1 MVTSTLG
8 GLRAA
13 CGDVA
18 EATVD
23 DTVDGV
29 PARWVAW
36 PGSTEE
42 VSAVLRAAA
51 RLGLRVVARGTGTR
65 LNWGLPPTDVDLI
78 VNISRM
84 DAVLAHVA
92 GDLVVTV
99 QAGLRMIDLQN
110 ALALHRQRLALDSA
124 GTLIGGTVVGG
135 AVVGG
140 AVGGVGGTVGGTIAT
155 AASGPLRY
163 RYGSVRDL
171 LIGITVVLADGT
183 VTRSGGTVVKNVAGY
198 DLGKLYTGSLGTLG
212 VITEAVFRLHP
223 LPEASRWITVPAPD
237 AERAAA
243 AIAAVR
249 ASQHEPV
256 ALDVDRGA
264 PGDRVTVGVAV
275 EGVTGGIGARA
286 EAVADLLG
294 AAAGALATVTEQPP
308 GWWGRPPHP
317 PQGPAATVSCEPTGL
332 AELLATAPGVL
343 RGSAG
348 AGVLTAGLDDGDRLG
363 AQLAQLRRIATRNGG
378 SAVLRC
384 APSHRK
390 AGLDVWGPVPAL
402 ALMRRLKDQF
412 DPEHRLAPG
421 RFVGGI

>member
-1 MVTSTLG
+1 MVAPTLG

-13 CGDVA
+13 CADVA
-18 EATVD
+18 QATAD
-23 DTVDGV
+23 DAVDGV

-36 PGSTEE
+36 PRSTEE

-51 RLGLRVVARGTGTR
+51 GLGLRVVARGTGTR
-65 LNWGLPPTDVDLI
+65 LFWGVPPQALDLI
-78 VNISRM
+78 VDTTRM

-99 QAGLRMIDLQN
+99 QAGLRMADLQN
-110 ALALHRQRLALDSA
+110 VLAPYRQRLALDSA
-124 GTLIGGTVVGG
+124 
-135 AVVGG
+135 
-140 AVGGVGGTVGGTIAT
+140 GTVGGTIAT

-223 LPEASRWITVPAPD
+223 LPAASRWITVPASD
-237 AERAAA
+237 ATRAAA
-243 AIAAVR
+243 AIDTVR
-249 ASQHEPV
+249 TSQHDPV
-256 ALDVDRGA
+256 ALEVDRGI
-264 PGDRVTVGVAV
+264 PGGPVTVGIAV
-275 EGVTGGIGARA
+275 EGVTGGIDARA
-286 EAVADLLG
+286 ADVADLLS
-294 AAAGALATVTEQPP
+294 AAAGGSVTVAEQPP
-308 GWWGRPPHP
+308 DWWGQPPHP
-317 PQGPAATVSCEPTGL
+317 PQGAAATVTCEPTGL
-332 AELLATAPGVL
+332 ADLLATAPGAL

-348 AGVLTAGLDDGDRLG
+348 AGVLVVGLINGDRLG
-363 AQLAQLRRIATRNGG
+363 TKLAQLRAIAARHGG

-384 APSHRK
+384 AALHK
-390 AGLDVWGPVPAL
+390 TGLDVWGPVPAL
-402 ALMRRLKDQF
+402 ALMRQLKDQF
-412 DPEHRLAPG
+412 DPEHRLSPG

>member
-1 MVTSTLG
+1 MATSTLG
-8 GLRAA
+8 GLRTA
-13 CGDVA
+13 CDDVV
-18 EATVD
+18 EATAH

-51 RLGLRVVARGTGTR
+51 TLGLRVVARGSGTR
-65 LNWGLPPTDVDLI
+65 LAWGVPPTALDLI
-78 VNISRM
+78 VDTSRM
-84 DAVLAHVA
+84 NGVLAHAA

-99 QAGLRMIDLQN
+99 QAGLRMAELQD
-110 ALALHRQRLALDSA
+110 ALAPHRQRLALDGA
-124 GTLIGGTVVGG
+124 ALGGM
-135 AVVGG
+135 
-140 AVGGVGGTVGGTIAT
+140 IAT

-223 LPEASRWITVPAPD
+223 LPQSYRWITVSAAD
-237 AERAAA
+237 AGHAAA
-243 AIAAVR
+243 AIAAIR
-249 ASQHEPV
+249 AAQHDPV
-256 ALDVDRGA
+256 AIEADRGA
-264 PGDRVTVGVAV
+264 PRVPVRLGVALEGV
-275 EGVTGGIGARA
+275 EGGVGARA
-286 EAVADLLG
+286 DAVAALLSVV
-294 AAAGALATVTEQPP
+294 AGTPATVSEQPP
-308 GWWGRPPHP
+308 DWWGQPPYP
-317 PQGPAATVSCEPTGL
+317 SQGPAVAVTCEPTGL
-332 AELLATAPGVL
+332 ANLLANAPGAL
-343 RGSAG
+343 RGSVG
-348 AGVLTAGLDDGDRLG
+348 AGVLAAGLDDGDRLK
-363 AQLAQLRRIATRNGG
+363 AELVQLRRISARHGG

-384 APSHRK
+384 APPHLR

>member
-1 MVTSTLG
+1 MITSTLG
-8 GLRAA
+8 ELRAA

-18 EATVD
+18 EATAD

-29 PARWVAW
+29 PARWVAR

-51 RLGLRVVARGTGTR
+51 RLGLRVVARGSGTR
-65 LNWGLPPTDVDLI
+65 LAWGVPPTDVDLI
-78 VNISRM
+78 VDTSRM
-84 DAVLAHVA
+84 GAVLAHVA

-99 QAGLRMIDLQN
+99 QAGLRMVELQE
-110 ALALHRQRLALDSA
+110 ALAPHRQRLALDSDV
-124 GTLIGGTVVGG
+124 TLGDPVGG
-135 AVVGG
+135 SS
-140 AVGGVGGTVGGTIAT
+140 GGTVGGTIAT

-212 VITEAVFRLHP
+212 VITAAVFRLHP
-223 LPEASRWITVPAPD
+223 LPEATRWITVPAAD

-243 AIAAVR
+243 AIAAIR
-249 ASQHEPV
+249 ASQHDPV
-256 ALDVDRGA
+256 ALEVDRA
-264 PGDRVTVGVAV
+264 TPGDQVTVGVAI
-275 EGVTGGIGARA
+275 EGVAGGIGARA
-286 EAVADLLG
+286 DALADLLG
-294 AAAGALATVTEQPP
+294 AAAGAPATVAEQPP
-308 GWWGRPPHP
+308 DWWGRPPHP
-317 PQGPAATVSCEPTGL
+317 PQGPAVTVTCEPTGL
-332 AELLATAPGVL
+332 ADLLATAPGAL

-348 AGVLTAGLDDGDRLG
+348 AGVLTAGLDDSDRLG
-363 AQLAQLRRIATRNGG
+363 AELAQLRRIARLHGG
-378 SAVLRC
+378 NAVLRC

>member
-18 EATVD
+18 QATAD

-65 LNWGLPPTDVDLI
+65 LTWGVPPTDVDLI
-78 VNISRM
+78 VDTSRM
-84 DAVLAHVA
+84 GAVLAHVA

-99 QAGLRMIDLQN
+99 QAGLRMVDLQD
-110 ALALHRQRLALDSA
+110 ALAPHRQRLALDSA
-124 GTLIGGTVVGG
+124 
-135 AVVGG
+135 
-140 AVGGVGGTVGGTIAT
+140 GTVGGTIAT

-171 LIGITVVLADGT
+171 LIGITVVRADGT

-223 LPEASRWITVPAPD
+223 LPEASRWITVPA
-237 AERAAA
+237 AGAARAAA
-243 AIAAVR
+243 AIAAIR
-249 ASQHEPV
+249 ASQHEPI

-264 PGDRVTVGVAV
+264 PGARVTVGVAV

-286 EAVADLLG
+286 AAVADLLG
-294 AAAGALATVTEQPP
+294 AAAGAPATVTEQPP

-317 PQGPAATVSCEPTGL
+317 PQGPAVTVSCEPTGL
-332 AELLATAPGVL
+332 ADLLATAPGAL

-384 APSHRK
+384 APPHRR

-402 ALMRRLKDQF
+402 TLMRRLKDQF

>member
-1 MVTSTLG
+1 MVTFTLG

-18 EATVD
+18 EATTD

-29 PARWVAW
+29 PARWVAR

-42 VSAVLRAAA
+42 VSAVLRAAV

-65 LNWGLPPTDVDLI
+65 LAWGLPPTDLDLI
-78 VNISRM
+78 VDTSRM
-84 DAVLAHVA
+84 NTVLAHVA

-99 QAGLRMIDLQN
+99 QAGLRMVELQD
-110 ALALHRQRLALDSA
+110 ALAPHRQRLALDS
-124 GTLIGGTVVGG
+124 GDPPGGPM
-135 AVVGG
+135 
-140 AVGGVGGTVGGTIAT
+140 GGTVGGTIAT

-223 LPEASRWITVPAPD
+223 LPEANRWITVLAAD

-243 AIAAVR
+243 TIAAIR
-249 ASQHEPV
+249 ASQHDPV
-256 ALDVDRGA
+256 ALEVDRGA
-264 PGDRVTVGVAV
+264 PGHQMTVAV
-275 EGVTGGIGARA
+275 AIEGVTGGIGARA
-286 EAVADLLG
+286 DAVADLLG
-294 AAAGALATVTEQPP
+294 AAVGAPATVTEQPP
-308 GWWGRPPHP
+308 DWWGRPPHP
-317 PQGPAATVSCEPTGL
+317 PQGPAVTVTCEPTGL
-332 AELLATAPGVL
+332 ADLLATAPGAL

-348 AGVLTAGLDDGDRLG
+348 AGVLTASLDDGDRLG
-363 AQLAQLRRIATRNGG
+363 AELAQLRRIATLHGG
-378 SAVLRC
+378 GAVLRC
-384 APSHRK
+384 APPHRK
-390 AGLDVWGPVPAL
+390 ADLDVWGPVPAL

>member
-1 MVTSTLG
+1 MAAPTLG

-13 CGDVA
+13 CADVA
-18 EATVD
+18 QATAG

-36 PGSTEE
+36 PRSTEE

-51 RLGLRVVARGTGTR
+51 GLGLRVVARGTGTR
-65 LNWGLPPTDVDLI
+65 LSWGAPPSTLDLI
-78 VNISRM
+78 VDISRM

-99 QAGLRMIDLQN
+99 QAGLPMADLQ
-110 ALALHRQRLALDSA
+110 AELSLHRQRLAIDSA
-124 GTLIGGTVVGG
+124 
-135 AVVGG
+135 
-140 AVGGVGGTVGGTIAT
+140 GTVGGTIAT
-155 AASGPLRY
+155 ATAGPLRY

-223 LPEASRWITVPAPD
+223 VPETSRWITVQAAD
-237 AERAAA
+237 ATRAATA
-243 AIAAVR
+243 VAVVR
-249 ASQHEPV
+249 ASQHDPV

-264 PGDRVTVGVAV
+264 PGGPITVGIAL
-275 EGVTGGIGARA
+275 EGVADGINARA
-286 EAVADLLG
+286 ADVADLLA
-294 AAAGALATVTEQPP
+294 AAAGAPATVTGQPP
-308 GWWGRPPHP
+308 DWWGRPPHP
-317 PQGPAATVSCEPTGL
+317 PQGPAATVTCEPTGL
-332 AELLATAPGVL
+332 ADLLATAPGAL

-348 AGVLTAGLDDGDRLG
+348 AGVLVAGLTDGDG
-363 AQLAQLRRIATRNGG
+363 LATELSQLRAIAARHGG

-384 APSHRK
+384 APPHRK
-390 AGLDVWGPVPAL
+390 AALDVWGPVPAL
-402 ALMRRLKDQF
+402 GLMRRLKDQF

-421 RFVGGI
+421 RFAGGI

>member
-1 MVTSTLG
+1 MGARILG

-13 CGDVA
+13 CGEVA
-18 EATVD
+18 EATAA

-65 LNWGLPPTDVDLI
+65 LTWGVPPTDLDLI
-78 VNISRM
+78 VDTSRM
-84 DAVLAHVA
+84 GAVLAHVV

-99 QAGLRMIDLQN
+99 QAGLRMVDLQD
-110 ALALHRQRLALDSA
+110 ALAPHRQRLALDSSDA
-124 GTLIGGTVVGG
+124 LGDTLG
-135 AVVGG
+135 API
-140 AVGGVGGTVGGTIAT
+140 GGTVGGTIAT
-155 AASGPLRY
+155 ATSGPLRY

-171 LIGITVVLADGT
+171 LLGITVVLADGT

-223 LPEASRWITVPAPD
+223 LPEASRWITVPVAD
-237 AERAAA
+237 AEHAAV

-249 ASQHEPV
+249 ASQYDPA
-256 ALDVDRGA
+256 ALEVERAA
-264 PGDRVTVGVAV
+264 PGDQVTVGVAV
-275 EGVTGGIGARA
+275 EGVTDGIGARVD
-286 EAVADLLG
+286 AVVDLLG
-294 AAAGALATVTEQPP
+294 AAAGAPATVTEQPP
-308 GWWGRPPHP
+308 GWWGRLPHP
-317 PQGPAATVSCEPTGL
+317 PQGPAVTVTCEPTGL
-332 AELLATAPGVL
+332 VDLLATAPGVL

-348 AGVLTAGLDDGDRLG
+348 AGVLTAGLDDSDQLG
-363 AQLAQLRRIATRNGG
+363 AELAQLRKIATRHGG

-384 APSHRK
+384 APPHRK